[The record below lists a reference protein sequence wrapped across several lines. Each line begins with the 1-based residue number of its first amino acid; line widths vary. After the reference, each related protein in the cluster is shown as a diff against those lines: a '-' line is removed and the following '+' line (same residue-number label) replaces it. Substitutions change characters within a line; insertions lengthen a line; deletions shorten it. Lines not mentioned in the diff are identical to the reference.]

1 MLCIANTTG
10 FDVMRSLILISFAW
24 LCGFNVNA
32 ALPVDSWPP
41 ALNELIRQARFKEH
55 ELYFFVQ
62 AVDEDKPAIAK
73 QGDKLGVLASTT
85 NIPTTLAALDIL
97 GVKFRWRTQAFLR
110 GQLQDGVLTGQLE
123 LVGGGDPSLDADSL
137 KQLMQ
142 KLRKRGLNQINGDI
156 LINRQAFAISEKDH
170 AQTPVPNADR
180 VHHVRPDAF
189 VVNQS
194 MLSIDFEP
202 VAATKSFRVQ
212 TSPALFG
219 IDVINKMTGIA
230 GPCQR
235 HKSTLD
241 FTLDAT
247 AHGHTLTLTGNYP
260 SDCGARRWEISPFSP
275 AEFSKLAVRQAW
287 LDAGG
292 TLTGSVQD
300 KPLPT
305 SRVKGGR
312 GKTPKAF
319 AVQESA
325 PLLEIVEEVNKW
337 SNNVLARHLFLSL
350 VQGFPNRSATLKEA
364 RNSMKAWLLR
374 QGIGEELM
382 QLDNGSGLSR
392 EERATPAA
400 LGKLLVLAWQNEMLR
415 KAFLSTLPI
424 VGIDGTMGSRLKDSA
439 AAGKA
444 FIKTGTLTGV
454 RSIAGYVTAASGK
467 TYAIVAL
474 ANAANAHLAQPIHD
488 RLIEWIYL
496 NG

>member
-1 MLCIANTTG
+1 
-10 FDVMRSLILISFAW
+10 MRSFVIFVLVCCATLNAS
-24 LCGFNVNA
+24 A
-32 ALPVDSWPP
+32 ALPTDSWPP

-55 ELYFFVQ
+55 ELFFFVQ
-62 AVDEDKPAIAK
+62 AVDEEQPAIAR
-73 QGDKLGVLASTT
+73 QADKLGVLASTT
-85 NIPTTLAALDIL
+85 KIPTTLAALDLL
-97 GVKFRWRTQAFLR
+97 GSKFRWRTQAFLR
-110 GQLQDGVLTGQLE
+110 GALQDGVLNGHLE
-123 LVGGGDPSLDADSL
+123 VVGGGDPSLDAERL
-137 KQLMQ
+137 KELMQ

-156 LINRQAFAISEKDH
+156 LINRQAFVINEKDH
-170 AQTPVPNADR
+170 AQTPIPNADR

-202 VAATKSFRVQ
+202 VAASKSFRVQ
-212 TSPALFG
+212 TSPALHG
-219 IDVINKMTGIA
+219 IEVINKMTGIA
-230 GPCQR
+230 GPCLR

-241 FTLDAT
+241 FTIEDT
-247 AHGHTLTLTGNYP
+247 AQGRSLTLTGNYP

-275 AEFSKLAVRQAW
+275 AEFSKLAVHQAW

-292 TLTGSVQD
+292 ILTGKVVD
-300 KPLPT
+300 KPLPI
-305 SRVKGGR
+305 SKARAPR
-312 GKTPKAF
+312 GKAPKAF

-350 VQGFPNRSATLKEA
+350 VQGFPARSATLKDA
-364 RNSMKAWLLR
+364 RLSMSAWLQR
-374 QGIGEELM
+374 YGIGADLM

-400 LGKLLVLAWQNEMLR
+400 LGKLLVLAWQKEVLR